1 MMRRLLL
8 SISAVIAATSAR
20 GQYAPQAGVTG
31 STAISKNS
39 SLFVGW
45 ATGCQLQRG
54 LQQIGDASS
63 GLASLG
69 DASSAMGGPDGN
81 VVSLGDSGVAVL
93 TFATPIVNGPGA
105 DFAVFENGFANVANA
120 EEAFLELAFVEV
132 SSDGVNFFRFPATSN
147 TQDTAQLSPSTPPS
161 YINARQ
167 INNLAGKYIGNW
179 GTPFDLS
186 ELAGTPGLD
195 VNAITH
201 VRLVDVI
208 GSIGAAGTNDASGHK
223 INDPFP
229 SPFPS
234 SGFDLDAVG
243 VINAAP
249 TSVGSASAAAV
260 RIFPNPAADRVEVTL
275 PYQAAKLRLTDA
287 TGRTLL
293 EQTAV
298 SNHAAFSLM
307 SLAAGTYFITIQSPT
322 GSTCSAMVLHY

>member
-1 MMRRLLL
+1 MRRILLCL
-8 SISAVIAATSAR
+8 SAVIGAASAR
-20 GQYAPQAGVTG
+20 GQYAPQAGVSG

-39 SLFVGW
+39 NVFVAW

-54 LQQIGDASS
+54 LQQIGNSSS

-69 DASSAMGGPDGN
+69 DASSAVGGPDGN
-81 VVSLGDSGVAVL
+81 VVSLGDSGIAVL
-93 TFATPIVNGPGA
+93 SFSTPIVNGPGP
-105 DFAVFENGFANVANA
+105 DFAVFENGFLSTTNA

-132 SSDGVNFFRFPATSN
+132 SSDGVHFFRFPATSN
-147 TQDTAQLSPSTPPS
+147 TQDTAQLSPSIQPS

-195 VNAITH
+195 INAITH

-208 GSIGAAGTNDASGHK
+208 GSIGAEGSLDGSGRK

-243 VINAAP
+243 VINAMPAGI
-249 TSVGSASAAAV
+249 SNAGVAGIH
-260 RIFPNPAADRVEVTL
+260 IFPNPAGDKVQVSL
-275 PYQAAKLRLTDA
+275 PFDGAKLELRDA
-287 TGRTLL
+287 AGRVMQQQLVRDNHTVLL
-293 EQTAV
+293 L
-298 SNHAAFSLM
+298 SSL
-307 SLAAGTYFITIQSPT
+307 SAGTYFITIQSPT
-322 GSTCSAMVLHY
+322 GSLCSAILSHY